1 MGCQAWAEDFMQE
14 SAVPILVVQ
23 EGQLAGKRWSLN
35 KSEFV
40 VGRGEDCEV
49 VLPDRQ
55 VSRRHFRIVRDEN
68 GYSVEDLGSKNGTY
82 VNGAAVRGSVQ
93 LQDGDEI
100 QVALSVRLL
109 FVGAEATLP
118 LTQEMLRVTQPGLR
132 LNKSQRQV
140 WVNGVVL
147 DPPLS
152 LSQYRLL
159 EILWEQKGK
168 IVTREEVIAA
178 VWPESDEAGIT
189 EQAIDALVRRL
200 RDRLAEVDPDHEYLV
215 TVRGHGFRLDNRP

>member
-1 MGCQAWAEDFMQE
+1 MAEDFMQE

-23 EGQLAGKRWSLN
+23 EGQLAGKRWTLN

-55 VSRRHFRIVRDEN
+55 VSRRHFRIVRDDD

-118 LTQEMLRVTQPGLR
+118 LTQEMLRVAQPGLR

-140 WVNGVVL
+140 WVNGAVL
-147 DPPLS
+147 EPPLS

-200 RDRLAEVDPDHEYLV
+200 RDRLAEVDREHEYLV

>member
-1 MGCQAWAEDFMQE
+1 MQE

-23 EGQLAGKRWSLN
+23 EGQLAGKRWPLS
-35 KSEFV
+35 KTEFV
-40 VGRGEDCEV
+40 IGRGEDCDI

-55 VSRRHFRIVRDEN
+55 VSRHHFRVVRDDD
-68 GYSVEDLGSKNGTY
+68 GYNVEDLGSKNGTY
-82 VNGAAVRGSVQ
+82 INGAPVRGSMQ

-100 QVALSVRLL
+100 QVALSVRLM

-118 LTQEMLRVTQPGLR
+118 LTQEMLRVAQPGLR

-140 WVNGVVL
+140 WVNGTAL
-147 DPPLS
+147 DPALS

-159 EILWEQKGK
+159 EILWEHKGK

-200 RDRLAEVDPDHEYLV
+200 RDRLAEVDSDHEYLV

>member
-1 MGCQAWAEDFMQE
+1 MQE

-23 EGQLAGKRWSLN
+23 EGQLAGKRWPLN
-35 KSEFV
+35 RSELTI
-40 VGRGEDCEV
+40 GRGEDCDI

-55 VSRRHFRIVRDEN
+55 VSRHHFRVVRDDD
-68 GYSVEDLGSKNGTY
+68 GYNVEDLGSKNGTY
-82 VNGAAVRGSVQ
+82 INGAPVRGSMQ

-118 LTQEMLRVTQPGLR
+118 LTQEMLRVAQPGLR

-140 WVNGVVL
+140 WVNGVSL

-159 EILWEQKGK
+159 EILWEHKGK

-200 RDRLAEVDPDHEYLV
+200 RDRLAEVDADHEYLV

>member
-1 MGCQAWAEDFMQE
+1 MQE

-23 EGQLAGKRWSLN
+23 EGQLAGKRWTLN
-35 KSEFV
+35 RSEFV

-118 LTQEMLRVTQPGLR
+118 LTQEMLRVAQPGLR

-140 WVNGVVL
+140 WVNGAVL
-147 DPPLS
+147 EPPLS

-200 RDRLAEVDPDHEYLV
+200 RDRLAEVDREHEYLV

>member
-1 MGCQAWAEDFMQE
+1 MQD
-14 SAVPILVVQ
+14 SSVPILVVQ
-23 EGQLAGKRWSLN
+23 EGQLAGKRWPLA
-35 KSEFV
+35 KAV
-40 VGRGEDCEV
+40 LRIGRGEECDV

-55 VSRRHFRIVRDEN
+55 VSRYHLRIVHDEM
-68 GYSVEDLGSKNGTY
+68 GYAVEDLGSKNGTY
-82 VNGAAVRGSVQ
+82 VNGAPVRGSVH

-100 QVALSVRLL
+100 QIALSVKLM

-118 LTQEMLRVTQPGLR
+118 LTQEILKVSMPGLR
-132 LNKSQRQV
+132 LSKSQRQV
-140 WVNGVVL
+140 WVNGAVL

-159 EILWEQKGK
+159 EALWERKGK
-168 IVTREEVIAA
+168 VLTREDVIAA
-178 VWPESDEAGIT
+178 VWPESDESGIT

-215 TVRGHGFRLDNRP
+215 TVRGHGFRLDDRP

>member
-1 MGCQAWAEDFMQE
+1 MQE

-23 EGQLAGKRWSLN
+23 EGQLAGKRWTLN
-35 KSEFV
+35 RSEFV
-40 VGRGEDCEV
+40 VGRGEECEV

-118 LTQEMLRVTQPGLR
+118 LTQEMLRVAQPGLR

-140 WVNGVVL
+140 WVNGVAL

-159 EILWEQKGK
+159 EILWEHKGK

-200 RDRLAEVDPDHEYLV
+200 RDRLAEVDREHEYLV

>member
-1 MGCQAWAEDFMQE
+1 MQD

-23 EGQLAGKRWSLN
+23 EGQLAGKRWTLN
-35 KSEFV
+35 RSEFV

-55 VSRRHFRIVRDEN
+55 VSRRHFRIVRDDD

-118 LTQEMLRVTQPGLR
+118 LTQEMLRVAQPGLR

-140 WVNGVVL
+140 WVNGAVL
-147 DPPLS
+147 EPPLS

-200 RDRLAEVDPDHEYLV
+200 RDRLAEVDREHEYLV

>member
-1 MGCQAWAEDFMQE
+1 MQD

-23 EGQLAGKRWSLN
+23 EGQLAGKRWPLN
-35 KSEFV
+35 KTEFV
-40 VGRGEDCEV
+40 IGRGEDCDI

-55 VSRRHFRIVRDEN
+55 VSRHHFRVVRDED
-68 GYSVEDLGSKNGTY
+68 GYNVEDLGSKNGTY
-82 VNGAAVRGSVQ
+82 INGAPVRGSMQ

-118 LTQEMLRVTQPGLR
+118 LTQEILRVVQPGLR

-140 WVNGVVL
+140 WVNGAVL

-159 EILWEQKGK
+159 EILWEHKGK

-200 RDRLAEVDPDHEYLV
+200 RDRLAEVDHDHEYLV

>member
-1 MGCQAWAEDFMQE
+1 MQE

-23 EGQLAGKRWSLN
+23 EGQLAGKRWTLN
-35 KSEFV
+35 RSEFV

-55 VSRRHFRIVRDEN
+55 VSRRHFRIVRDDD

-118 LTQEMLRVTQPGLR
+118 LTQEMLRVAQPGLR

-140 WVNGVVL
+140 WVNGAVL
-147 DPPLS
+147 EPPLS

-178 VWPESDEAGIT
+178 VWPESDESGIT

-200 RDRLAEVDPDHEYLV
+200 RDRLAEVDREHEYLV

>member
-1 MGCQAWAEDFMQE
+1 MQE

-23 EGQLAGKRWSLN
+23 EGQLAGKRWPLN
-35 KSEFV
+35 KREFV
-40 VGRGEDCEV
+40 IGRGEDCDI

-55 VSRRHFRIVRDEN
+55 VSRHHFRVVRDDD
-68 GYSVEDLGSKNGTY
+68 GYNVEDLGSKNGTY
-82 VNGAAVRGSVQ
+82 INGTAVRGSVQ

-118 LTQEMLRVTQPGLR
+118 LTQEMLRVAQPGLR

-140 WVNGVVL
+140 WVNGAVL

-159 EILWEQKGK
+159 EILWEHKGK

>member
-1 MGCQAWAEDFMQE
+1 MQE

-23 EGQLAGKRWSLN
+23 EGQLAGKRWPLN
-35 KSEFV
+35 KMEFV
-40 VGRGEDCEV
+40 IGRGEDCDI

-55 VSRRHFRIVRDEN
+55 VSRHHFRVVRDDD
-68 GYSVEDLGSKNGTY
+68 GYNVEDLGSKNGTY
-82 VNGAAVRGSVQ
+82 INGAPVRGSMQ

-118 LTQEMLRVTQPGLR
+118 LTQEMLRVAQPGLR

-140 WVNGVVL
+140 WVNGATL

-152 LSQYRLL
+152 LSQYRLI
-159 EILWEQKGK
+159 EILWEHKGK

>member
-1 MGCQAWAEDFMQE
+1 MQD

-23 EGQLAGKRWSLN
+23 EGQLAGKRWPLN
-35 KSEFV
+35 KSELTI
-40 VGRGEDCEV
+40 GRGEDCDI

-55 VSRRHFRIVRDEN
+55 VSRHHFRVVRDDD
-68 GYSVEDLGSKNGTY
+68 GYNVEDLGSKNGTY
-82 VNGAAVRGSVQ
+82 INGAPVRGSMQ

-118 LTQEMLRVTQPGLR
+118 LTQEMLRVAQPGLR

-140 WVNGVVL
+140 WVNGVAL

-159 EILWEQKGK
+159 EILWEHKGK

-200 RDRLAEVDPDHEYLV
+200 RDRLAEVDADHEYLV

>member
-1 MGCQAWAEDFMQE
+1 MQE

-23 EGQLAGKRWSLN
+23 EGQLAGKRWPLN
-35 KSEFV
+35 KSELTI
-40 VGRGEDCEV
+40 GRGEDCDI

-55 VSRRHFRIVRDEN
+55 VSRHHFRVVRDDD
-68 GYSVEDLGSKNGTY
+68 GYNVEDLGSKNGTY
-82 VNGAAVRGSVQ
+82 INGAPVRGSMQ

-118 LTQEMLRVTQPGLR
+118 LTQEMLRVAQPGLR

-140 WVNGVVL
+140 WVNGIAL

-159 EILWEQKGK
+159 EILWEHKGK

-200 RDRLAEVDPDHEYLV
+200 RDRLAEVDADHEYLV

>member
-1 MGCQAWAEDFMQE
+1 MQD
-14 SAVPILVVQ
+14 SAAPILVVQ
-23 EGQLAGKRWSLN
+23 EGQLAGKRWPLN
-35 KSEFV
+35 KPV
-40 VGRGEDCEV
+40 LTIGRGEECDI

-55 VSRRHFRIVRDEN
+55 VSRSHVRVLHDAQ
-68 GYSVEDLGSKNGTY
+68 GYALEDLGSKNGTY
-82 VNGAAVRGSVQ
+82 VNGLPVAGTVR

-118 LTQEMLRVTQPGLR
+118 LTQEMIKVSLPGLR
-132 LNKSQRQV
+132 LNRGQRQV
-140 WVNGVVL
+140 WVGGQPL
-147 DPPLS
+147 EPALS

-159 EILWEQKGK
+159 ELLWERKGK
-168 IVTREEVIAA
+168 VVTREEVIAA

-200 RDRLAEVDPDHEYLV
+200 RDRLAELDPDHEYIV
-215 TVRGHGFRLDNRP
+215 TVRGHGFRLDDRP

>member
-1 MGCQAWAEDFMQE
+1 MQE
-14 SAVPILVVQ
+14 SAIPILVVQ
-23 EGQLAGKRWSLN
+23 EGQLAGKRWPLN
-35 KSEFV
+35 KMEFV
-40 VGRGEDCEV
+40 IGRGEDCDI

-55 VSRRHFRIVRDEN
+55 VSRHHFRVVRDDD
-68 GYSVEDLGSKNGTY
+68 GYNVEDLGSKNGTY
-82 VNGAAVRGSVQ
+82 VNGAPVRGSVQ

-118 LTQEMLRVTQPGLR
+118 LTQEMLRIAQPGLR

-140 WVNGVVL
+140 WVNGAVL

-152 LSQYRLL
+152 LSQYRLI
-159 EILWEQKGK
+159 EILWEHKGK

>member
-1 MGCQAWAEDFMQE
+1 MQD
-14 SAVPILVVQ
+14 SANPILVVQ
-23 EGQLAGKRWSLN
+23 EGQLAGKRWPLN
-35 KSEFV
+35 KPEFV
-40 VGRGEDCEV
+40 IGRCEDCDI

-55 VSRRHFRIVRDEN
+55 VSRRHLRVVRNED
-68 GYSVEDLGSKNGTY
+68 GYFVEDVGSKNGTY
-82 VNGAAVRGSVQ
+82 VNGAQVRGSQQ

-100 QVALSVRLL
+100 QVVLSVRLL

-118 LTQEMLRVTQPGLR
+118 LTQEMLKVAQPGLR

-140 WVNGVVL
+140 WVNGVSL
-147 DPPLS
+147 EPPLS

-159 EILWEQKGK
+159 EILWEHKGK

-200 RDRLAEVDPDHEYLV
+200 RDRLAEIDPDHEYLV

>member
-1 MGCQAWAEDFMQE
+1 MQE

-23 EGQLAGKRWSLN
+23 EGQLAGKRWPLN
-35 KSEFV
+35 KLEFV
-40 VGRGEDCEV
+40 IGRGEDCDI

-55 VSRRHFRIVRDEN
+55 VSRHHFRVVRDAD
-68 GYSVEDLGSKNGTY
+68 GYNVEDLGSKNGTY
-82 VNGAAVRGSVQ
+82 INGAPVRGSMQ

-118 LTQEMLRVTQPGLR
+118 LTQEMLKVAQPGLR

-140 WVNGVVL
+140 WVNGAVL

-152 LSQYRLL
+152 LSQYRLI
-159 EILWEQKGK
+159 EILWEHKGK

>member
-1 MGCQAWAEDFMQE
+1 MQE

-23 EGQLAGKRWSLN
+23 EGQLAGKRWTLN

-55 VSRRHFRIVRDEN
+55 VSRRHFRIVRDDD

-118 LTQEMLRVTQPGLR
+118 LTQEMLRVAQPGLR

-140 WVNGVVL
+140 WVNGAVL
-147 DPPLS
+147 EPPLS

-200 RDRLAEVDPDHEYLV
+200 RDRLAEVDREHEYLV

>member
-1 MGCQAWAEDFMQE
+1 MQE

-40 VGRGEDCEV
+40 VGRGEDCQV

-118 LTQEMLRVTQPGLR
+118 LTQEMLRVAQPGLR

-140 WVNGVVL
+140 WVNGVAL

-159 EILWEQKGK
+159 EILWEHKGK

-200 RDRLAEVDPDHEYLV
+200 RDRLAEVDREHEYLV

>member
-1 MGCQAWAEDFMQE
+1 MQD
-14 SAVPILVVQ
+14 SAIPILVVQ
-23 EGQLAGKRWSLN
+23 EGQLAGKRWPLN
-35 KSEFV
+35 KMEFII
-40 VGRGEDCEV
+40 GRGEDCDI

-55 VSRRHFRIVRDEN
+55 VSRHHFRVVRDDD
-68 GYSVEDLGSKNGTY
+68 GYNVEDLGSKNGTY
-82 VNGAAVRGSVQ
+82 VNGAPVRASVQ

-118 LTQEMLRVTQPGLR
+118 LTQEMLRVAQPGLR

-140 WVNGVVL
+140 WVNGAVL

-152 LSQYRLL
+152 LSQYRLI
-159 EILWEQKGK
+159 EILWEHKGK

-200 RDRLAEVDPDHEYLV
+200 RDRLAEVDHDHEYLV

>member
-1 MGCQAWAEDFMQE
+1 MQD
-14 SAVPILVVQ
+14 SAQPILVVQ
-23 EGQLAGKRWSLN
+23 EGQLAGKRWPLT
-35 KSEFV
+35 KAEFV
-40 VGRGEDCEV
+40 IGRGEDCDI

-55 VSRRHFRIVRDEN
+55 VSRRHLRVVRDDD
-68 GYSVEDLGSKNGTY
+68 GYYVEDIGSKNGTY
-82 VNGAAVRGSVQ
+82 VNGTLVRGSLQ

-118 LTQEMLRVTQPGLR
+118 LTQEMLKVAQPGLR

-140 WVNGVVL
+140 WVNGASL
-147 DPPLS
+147 EPPLS

-159 EILWEQKGK
+159 ETLWEHKGK

-178 VWPESDEAGIT
+178 VWPDADEAGIT

-200 RDRLAEVDPDHEYLV
+200 RDRLAEIDKDHEYLV
-215 TVRGHGFRLDNRP
+215 TVRGHGFRLENRP

>member
-1 MGCQAWAEDFMQE
+1 MQE

-23 EGQLAGKRWSLN
+23 EGQLAGKRWTLS
-35 KSEFV
+35 KREFV
-40 VGRGEDCEV
+40 IGRGEDCDI

-55 VSRRHFRIVRDEN
+55 VSRHHFRVVRDDD
-68 GYSVEDLGSKNGTY
+68 GYNVEDLGSKNGTY
-82 VNGAAVRGSVQ
+82 INGAPVRGSMQ

-118 LTQEMLRVTQPGLR
+118 LTQEMLRVAQPGLR

-140 WVNGVVL
+140 WVNGATL

-159 EILWEQKGK
+159 EILWEHKGK

>member
-1 MGCQAWAEDFMQE
+1 MQD

-23 EGQLAGKRWSLN
+23 EGQLAGKRWPLN
-35 KSEFV
+35 RTEFII
-40 VGRGEDCEV
+40 GRGEDCDI

-55 VSRRHFRIVRDEN
+55 VSRHHFRVVRDDD
-68 GYSVEDLGSKNGTY
+68 GYNVEDLGSKNGTY
-82 VNGAAVRGSVQ
+82 INGAPVRGSMQ

-118 LTQEMLRVTQPGLR
+118 LTQEMLRVAQPGLR

-140 WVNGVVL
+140 WVNGVAL

-159 EILWEQKGK
+159 EILWEHKGK

-200 RDRLAEVDPDHEYLV
+200 RDRLAEVDADHEYLV

>member
-1 MGCQAWAEDFMQE
+1 MQE

-23 EGQLAGKRWSLN
+23 EGQLAGKRWPLSKTELTI
-35 KSEFV
+35 
-40 VGRGEDCEV
+40 GRGEDCDI

-55 VSRRHFRIVRDEN
+55 VSRHHFRVVRDDD
-68 GYSVEDLGSKNGTY
+68 GYNVEDLGSKNGTY
-82 VNGAAVRGSVQ
+82 INGAPVRGSMQ

-118 LTQEMLRVTQPGLR
+118 LTQEMLRVAQPGLR

-140 WVNGVVL
+140 WVNGIAL

-159 EILWEQKGK
+159 EILWEHKGK

-200 RDRLAEVDPDHEYLV
+200 RDRLAEVDADHEYLV